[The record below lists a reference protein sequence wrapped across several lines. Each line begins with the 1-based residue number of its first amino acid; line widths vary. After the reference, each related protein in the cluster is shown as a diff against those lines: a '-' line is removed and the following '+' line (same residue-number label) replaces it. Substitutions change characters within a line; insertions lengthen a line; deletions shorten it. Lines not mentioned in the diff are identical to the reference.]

1 MGLSSY
7 VWFSQM
13 GFPHNNLQFP
23 YKRQSPVTK
32 KNREYNTLEEVQEE
46 IELLS
51 DTFSDSQFT
60 LGRNLYF
67 ILPLFCN
74 PRMLVEQEYID
85 LIKEYNYMKNYNIP
99 MARSLDE
106 ADSYKLDC
114 FDIIQRELNAI
125 TQYIGEN
132 NG

>member
-32 KNREYNTLEEVQEE
+32 KNREYNTLQEVEEEV
-46 IELLS
+46 ILLS

-74 PRMLVEQEYID
+74 PRLLVDEEYVE
-85 LIKEYNYMKNYNIP
+85 LMKEYHYIKNYNIP
-99 MARSLDE
+99 IARSLDE

-114 FDIIQRELNAI
+114 YDIIQKELNAI
-125 TQYIGEN
+125 TQYIREK

>member
-74 PRMLVEQEYID
+74 PRFLVEQEYID

-99 MARSLDE
+99 IATSLDQ
-106 ADSYKLDC
+106 ADSYKLEC
-114 FDIIQRELNAI
+114 FDIIQREINAV
-125 TQYIGEN
+125 TKYIGEK

>member
-23 YKRQSPVTK
+23 YKRQSPITK
-32 KNREYNTLEEVQEE
+32 RNREYNDLREVEEEVT
-46 IELLS
+46 LLS
-51 DTFSDSQFT
+51 ETFKDSKFT

-74 PRMLVEQEYID
+74 PKLLVEEEYVE
-85 LIKEYNYMKNYNIP
+85 LMKEYHYMKNYNIP

-125 TQYIGEN
+125 TQYIGEK

>member
-1 MGLSSY
+1 
-7 VWFSQM
+7 M

-32 KNREYNTLEEVQEE
+32 KNREYNTLQEVEEEVV
-46 IELLS
+46 LLS

-74 PRMLVEQEYID
+74 PRLLVEQEYVE

-114 FDIIQRELNAI
+114 FDIIEKELNAI
-125 TQYIGEN
+125 TQYIREK

>member
-32 KNREYNTLEEVQEE
+32 KNRNYNTLQEVEEEV
-46 IELLS
+46 ILLS

-74 PRMLVEQEYID
+74 PRLLVDEEYVE
-85 LIKEYNYMKNYNIP
+85 LIKEYHYMKNYNIP

-114 FDIIQRELNAI
+114 FDIIEKELNAI
-125 TQYIGEN
+125 TQYIREK

>member
-1 MGLSSY
+1 
-7 VWFSQM
+7 M

-74 PRMLVEQEYID
+74 PRFLVEQEYID

-125 TQYIGEN
+125 TQYIGEK

>member
-1 MGLSSY
+1 VGLSSY

-13 GFPHNNLQFP
+13 GFPHNDLQFP

-74 PRMLVEQEYID
+74 PRMLVKQEYID

>member
-1 MGLSSY
+1 
-7 VWFSQM
+7 M

-74 PRMLVEQEYID
+74 PRFLVEQEYID

-125 TQYIGEN
+125 TQYIGEK
-132 NG
+132 NGW

>member
-74 PRMLVEQEYID
+74 PRFLVEQEYID

-125 TQYIGEN
+125 TQYIGEK

>member
-13 GFPHNNLQFP
+13 GFPHNDLQFP

-74 PRMLVEQEYID
+74 PRMLVKQEYID